1 MTEDLPEENAAD
13 EPQGDFAGG
22 NETEATES
30 NEAAEATE
38 SNVPEAL
45 NSAARDKILALRSE
59 VQKVLIGQDDVLDQ
73 VLLCLLAEGHVL
85 LEGVPGLGK
94 TLLVTALARALHGSY
109 ARVQFTPDLMPSDV
123 TGHTVYDTSSGGF
136 HLKRGPAFTNF
147 LLADE
152 INRAPARTQAA
163 LLEVMQER
171 QITIDGDTHRLDAP
185 FMTFATQNPIEQE
198 GTYPLP
204 EAQLDR
210 FLMKV
215 TMDYPTLEQELKVVN
230 HVTNGRTGGGFS
242 LDKIVPVADPAQ
254 IIEAQ
259 KEVADLRVAEPVA
272 RYAVE
277 LARATRETPGLT
289 IGAGPRGA
297 IALVRTARAHAFM
310 EGRSYVIPDDLHT
323 VALPALRHRVMPAP
337 ELALEGRGADQI
349 LKEVLD
355 RVPAPRS

>member
-1 MTEDLPEENAAD
+1 MNEELPEEIPAVESQD
-13 EPQGDFAGG
+13 ETVKG
-22 NETEATES
+22 NETVTAES
-30 NEAAEATE
+30 QPLN
-38 SNVPEAL
+38 PEPL
-45 NSAARDKILALRSE
+45 NSESRETILALRAE

-73 VLLCLLAEGHVL
+73 VLICLLAEGHVL

-94 TLLVTALARALHGSY
+94 TLLVTAMARALSGSY
-109 ARVQFTPDLMPSDV
+109 SRVQFTPDLMPSDV

-171 QITIDGDTHRLDAP
+171 QITIDGETHQLDVP

-210 FLMKV
+210 FLVKV
-215 TMDYPTLEQELKVVN
+215 NMDYPTLEQELMVVN
-230 HVTNGRTGGGFS
+230 HVTEGRTGGGFS
-242 LDKIVPVADPAQ
+242 LEEIVPVADPAAITQ
-254 IIEAQ
+254 AQ
-259 KEVADLRVAEPVA
+259 KEVANLRVAEPVV

-289 IGAGPRGA
+289 VGAGPRGA
-297 IALVRTARAHAFM
+297 IALVRTARAYAFM
-310 EGRSYVIPDDLHT
+310 EGRSYVIPDDLQT
-323 VALPALRHRVMPAP
+323 IALPALRHRVMPAP
-337 ELALEGRGADQI
+337 ELALEGRGADEI
-349 LKEVLD
+349 LREVLD

>member
-1 MTEDLPEENAAD
+1 MTNDIPEET
-13 EPQGDFAGG
+13 PV
-22 NETEATES
+22 EAPATANQAPES
-30 NEAAEATE
+30 VESEARER
-38 SNVPEAL
+38 V
-45 NSAARDKILALRSE
+45 LALRAE
-59 VQKVLIGQDDVLDQ
+59 VQKVLIGQDAVLDQ

-94 TLLVTALARALHGSY
+94 TLLVTALARALHGTY

-123 TGHTVYDTSSGGF
+123 TGHSVFDANTGNF

-171 QITIDGDTHRLDAP
+171 QITIDGETHGLDAP

-215 TMDYPTLEQELKVVN
+215 TMDYPSLEEEMRVVN
-230 HVTNGRTGGGFS
+230 HVTDGRTGGGFS
-242 LDKIVPVADPAQ
+242 LDEIVPVAEPGAIIQAQ
-254 IIEAQ
+254 T
-259 KEVADLRVAEPVA
+259 EVASIRVEPAVAE
-272 RYAVE
+272 YAVK
-277 LARATRETPGLT
+277 LARATRDTPGLT

-297 IALVRTARAHAFM
+297 IALVRTARAHAYM
-310 EGRSYVIPDDLHT
+310 QGRAYVVPDDLQT
-323 VALPALRHRVMPAP
+323 IAIPSLRHRIMPAP
-337 ELALEGRGADQI
+337 ELALQGRGADQI
-349 LKEVLD
+349 LGEVLD
-355 RVPAPRS
+355 RVPAPRG

>member
-1 MTEDLPEENAAD
+1 MTDELPD
-13 EPQGDFAGG
+13 EPTIEELVDETPESDG
-22 NETEATES
+22 NE
-30 NEAAEATE
+30 
-38 SNVPEAL
+38 AL
-45 NSAARDKILALRSE
+45 TSPARDKILALRSE
-59 VQKVLIGQDDVLDQ
+59 VQKALIGQDEVLDQ

-123 TGHTVYDTSSGGF
+123 TGHTVYDTATGGF

-171 QITIDGDTHRLDAP
+171 QITIDGVTHRLDAP

-215 TMDYPTLEQELKVVN
+215 TMDYPTFEQELQVVN
-230 HVTNGRTGGGFS
+230 HVTKGRTGGGFS
-242 LDKIVPVADPAQ
+242 LDEIVPVADPAA
-254 IIEAQ
+254 ILEAQ
-259 KEVADLRVAEPVA
+259 AEVAGLRVATPVA

-277 LARATRETPGLT
+277 LARATRDTPGLT

-297 IALVRTARAHAFM
+297 IALVRTARAHAYLQ
-310 EGRSYVIPDDLHT
+310 GRGYVIPDDLQRI
-323 VALPALRHRVMPAP
+323 ALPALRHRVMPAP
-337 ELALEGRGADQI
+337 ELALEGRGADEI
-349 LKEVLD
+349 LREVLD

>member
-1 MTEDLPEENAAD
+1 MNEELPEEIPAVESQD
-13 EPQGDFAGG
+13 ETAKD
-22 NETEATES
+22 NETVTAGS
-30 NEAAEATE
+30 QPLN
-38 SNVPEAL
+38 PEPL
-45 NSAARDKILALRSE
+45 NSESRETILALRAE

-73 VLLCLLAEGHVL
+73 VLICLLAEGHVL

-94 TLLVTALARALHGSY
+94 TLLVTAMARALSGSY
-109 ARVQFTPDLMPSDV
+109 SRVQFTPDLMPSDV

-171 QITIDGDTHRLDAP
+171 QITIDGETHQLDVP

-210 FLMKV
+210 FLVKV
-215 TMDYPTLEQELKVVN
+215 NMDYPTLEQELMVVN
-230 HVTNGRTGGGFS
+230 HVTEGRTGGGFS
-242 LDKIVPVADPAQ
+242 LEEIVPVADPAAITQ
-254 IIEAQ
+254 AQ
-259 KEVADLRVAEPVA
+259 KEVANLRVAEPVV

-289 IGAGPRGA
+289 VGAGPRGA
-297 IALVRTARAHAFM
+297 IALVRTARAYAFM
-310 EGRSYVIPDDLHT
+310 EGRSYVIPDDLQT

-337 ELALEGRGADQI
+337 ELALEGRGADEI
-349 LKEVLD
+349 LREALD
-355 RVPAPRS
+355 RAPAPRS

>member
-1 MTEDLPEENAAD
+1 MNEELPEEIPAV
-13 EPQGDFAGG
+13 EPQDETAKG
-22 NETEATES
+22 NETVTTGSEPLNPEPLISES
-30 NEAAEATE
+30 
-38 SNVPEAL
+38 
-45 NSAARDKILALRSE
+45 RDKILALRAE

-73 VLLCLLAEGHVL
+73 VLICLLAEGHVL

-94 TLLVTALARALHGSY
+94 TLLVTALARALSGSY
-109 ARVQFTPDLMPSDV
+109 SRVQFTPDLMPSDV

-171 QITIDGDTHRLDAP
+171 QITIDGETHQLDAP

-210 FLMKV
+210 FLVKV
-215 TMDYPTLEQELKVVN
+215 TMDYPTLEQELMVVN
-230 HVTNGRTGGGFS
+230 HVTEGRTGGGFS
-242 LDKIVPVADPAQ
+242 LEEIVPVADPAAINQ
-254 IIEAQ
+254 AQ
-259 KEVADLRVAEPVA
+259 KEVANLRMAEPVV

-289 IGAGPRGA
+289 VGAGPRGA
-297 IALVRTARAHAFM
+297 IALVRTARAYAFM
-310 EGRSYVIPDDLHT
+310 EGRSYAIPDDLQT

-337 ELALEGRGADQI
+337 ELALEGRGADEI
-349 LKEVLD
+349 LREVLD